1 MQHLNEEQL
10 VLQHYGDADSGA
22 AEHLASCAQCS
33 SEYDVICR
41 VLTLVDGV
49 PVPERGA
56 GYGETVWSNLR
67 WKMDRAQRPQRRL
80 TLYLAV
86 AAVAATAFVS
96 GLLWT
101 TGLRR
106 HEPAVSVAER
116 PAPSTQP
123 AAAIARTTP
132 PLGGDSNPRVLLL
145 VVGDHLDNSERLLI
159 ELSNADPKGSVD
171 IASDRLRSEEL
182 VAANRIYR
190 QTAARTGNSR
200 IASILEELEPV
211 LLEIS
216 HAPDRLRGAALV
228 DLQKRIEAKG
238 LLFKVRVIGSEA
250 DRSGSAPQHTPTNS
264 L

>member
-33 SEYDVICR
+33 NEYDVICR
-41 VLTLVDGV
+41 VLTLVDAV

-56 GYGETVWSNLR
+56 DYGETVWNSVR
-67 WKMDRAQRPQRRL
+67 WKMGRRQPRKRATAL
-80 TLYLAV
+80 LAV
-86 AAVAATAFVS
+86 AAVAAIAFIS

-101 TGLRR
+101 NGIR
-106 HEPAVSVAER
+106 HGEPATQVAGRRSVHATSTAEAAR
-116 PAPSTQP
+116 STPA
-123 AAAIARTTP
+123 
-132 PLGGDSNPRVLLL
+132 PLGGDANPRILLL
-145 VVGDHLDNSERLLI
+145 VVGDHLDSSERLLV
-159 ELSNADPKGSVD
+159 ELSNADPKGTVD

-190 QTAARTGNSR
+190 QTAARTGDSR
-200 IASILEELEPV
+200 IASILDELEPI

-216 HAPDRLRGAALV
+216 HAPDRLRGTELV

-238 LLFKVRVIGSEA
+238 LLFKVRVIGSEV
-250 DRSGSAPQHTPTNS
+250 DRSETAQRHAPTNS